1 MEYLH
6 MNLLNPTFAAAI
18 AQIILINVVLSGD
31 NALVIAMAAR
41 NLPMQ
46 HQKKAVIWGGVA
58 AICMRVVLTV
68 IAVQLL
74 RIPFVQ
80 FIGGLLLVW
89 ISIKLLIDQDKG
101 LAESSFKGG
110 LFGAIKTILIADVV
124 MSMDNTL
131 AIAAVAKGDWALL
144 ILGLTLSIPLIVMG
158 STAIMKVMDRFPTI
172 IYLAAGIIAWT
183 AGEMIESDASV
194 KPFLENFQLETHNM
208 PIALTIGVVMFGWLY
223 NRRQMR
229 KIKI

>member
-1 MEYLH
+1 

>member
-144 ILGLTLSIPLIVMG
+144 ILCLTLSIPLIVMG